1 MEEKRNFQDINQH
14 SPKDNMN
21 KINVKKES
29 NSVEDINKNFICDS
43 PEKKTIIKITDL
55 FSNICDDNTNEYKN
69 ENNKLEKPFLIRN
82 PSISIKDYLE
92 RLYKYTKMNSSTII
106 LILIYI
112 DRLCNINK
120 FKLTYYNIHKLI
132 LSSMVVAIKY
142 NEDEYYPMKIYAKLG
157 GISKAEMC
165 FLEYYFV
172 TLIHFNLFITK
183 ELFDKYNDYI
193 SSADEE
199 EENEDEMSGEISD
212 NNINENNPND
222 NIETNINTINYYNN
236 NINYNNN
243 NPENNINTINYNN
256 INKNNDGNK

>member
-1 MEEKRNFQDINQH
+1 MEDKKNNQDINLQ

-21 KINVKKES
+21 KINDKKDS
-29 NSVEDINKNFICDS
+29 DSMQDTNKNYIIDS

-55 FSNICDDNTNEYKN
+55 FSNICNDNTNEYKN
-69 ENNKLEKPFLIRN
+69 QNNKLEKPFLIRN

-157 GISKAEMC
+157 G
-165 FLEYYFV
+165 FLKLKCAFSN
-172 TLIHFNLFITK
+172 IILF
-183 ELFDKYNDYI
+183 L
-193 SSADEE
+193 
-199 EENEDEMSGEISD
+199 
-212 NNINENNPND
+212 
-222 NIETNINTINYYNN
+222 
-236 NINYNNN
+236 
-243 NPENNINTINYNN
+243 
-256 INKNNDGNK
+256 

>member
-1 MEEKRNFQDINQH
+1 MEDKKKQELNPL
-14 SPKDNMN
+14 SPEDNIN
-21 KINVKKES
+21 KIKDQKE
-29 NSVEDINKNFICDS
+29 NDSVHDINKNFICDS

-55 FSNICDDNTNEYKN
+55 FSNICDENTKEFKN

-142 NEDEYYPMKIYAKLG
+142 NEDEYYPMRIYAKLG

-165 FLEYYFV
+165 FLEFYFV
-172 TLIHFNLFITK
+172 SLVKFNLFVTK

-199 EENEDEMSGEISD
+199 EENEDEFSAEISD
-212 NNINENNPND
+212 NNNVNEIYFND
-222 NIETNINTINYYNN
+222 NIETNINIINDYNN
-236 NINYNNN
+236 KTKTNINNN
-243 NPENNINTINYNN
+243 NYN
-256 INKNNDGNK
+256 NKNNDGNK